1 MNDNTRYRRFVVL
14 QHKVGPSLGR
24 TAKDHLDWMFEQD
37 NQTLET
43 WETPLIATF
52 IEPIVVVSQRLNDH
66 RIAYLDWEGS
76 LGGDRGDVKRV
87 IAGKY
92 KPLKIGKERIQ
103 LRIIW
108 QDKGSTNTAQ
118 LDFFQNEV
126 GESSLRDPV
135 GDVYRL
141 RISPL
146 GCDTNG

>member
-1 MNDNTRYRRFVVL
+1 MVL
-14 QHKVGPSLGR
+14 QHTVGPNLGR

-43 WETPLIATF
+43 WETPLIATL
-52 IEPIVVVSQRLNDH
+52 IEPIVVVTQRLNDH

-76 LGGDRGDVKRV
+76 LGGDRGEVKRV

-92 KPLKIGKERIQ
+92 ERLKIGKERIQ

-108 QDKGSTNTAQ
+108 RDKDSTNTAQ
-118 LDFFQNEV
+118 LDFFQDEIGV
-126 GESSLRDPV
+126 SSLRDPG

-141 RISPL
+141 QIAPL

>member
-1 MNDNTRYRRFVVL
+1 M
-14 QHKVGPSLGR
+14 GPGLGR
-24 TAKDHLDWMFEQD
+24 ATNDHLDWMFEQE

-52 IEPIVVVSQRLNDH
+52 IEPIVVVTQRLNDH
-66 RIAYLDWEGS
+66 RIAYLDLEGS

-92 KPLKIGKERIQ
+92 EPLKIDKERIQ

-108 QDKGSTNTAQ
+108 QDKDSTNTAK
-118 LDFFQNEV
+118 LDFFRNEI
-126 GESSLRDPV
+126 GESSLRDRS

-146 GCDTNG
+146 VCDTKG

>member
-1 MNDNTRYRRFVVL
+1 
-14 QHKVGPSLGR
+14 
-24 TAKDHLDWMFEQD
+24 MFEQD

-43 WETPLIATF
+43 WETPLIATL
-52 IEPIVVVSQRLNDH
+52 IEPIVVVTQRLNDH

-92 KPLKIGKERIQ
+92 ERLKIGKERIQ
-103 LRIIW
+103 LQIIW
-108 QDKGSTNTAQ
+108 RDKNSTNTAQ
-118 LDFFQNEV
+118 LDFFQNEI
-126 GESSLRDPV
+126 GESSLCDPG